1 MPSVINI
8 ALKPRITEESLL
20 QLGFKRT
27 IFFEGVIQFVEDLL
41 SILAD
46 TKVIGES
53 VRVWIRLE
61 HLDVHCTV
69 DNALTCGGSRQIGP
83 RAIFCGK
90 LGPGKS
96 DPTISQPCARRE
108 HRHPP
113 TIPNCWQNI
122 SNTNISAGKSD
133 NFPRGLFGD
142 IVVYNTNSRRDGVI

>member
-69 DNALTCGGSRQIGP
+69 EVL
-83 RAIFCGK
+83 GK
-90 LGPGKS
+90 LGPERFFAANWAPANRTQPFPNPVPEGSTDTLQPSPIVGRIYPIPISVQGKAITFLA
-96 DPTISQPCARRE
+96 DFLVT
-108 HRHPP
+108 
-113 TIPNCWQNI
+113 
-122 SNTNISAGKSD
+122 
-133 NFPRGLFGD
+133 
-142 IVVYNTNSRRDGVI
+142 